1 MLAAIIKHAADDG
14 KDEYTW
20 QPADGWI
27 TIAKCQSMPRL
38 TDIPAVRPEAWG
50 LDPAVAM
57 LNHGS
62 FGACPRP
69 VLETQ
74 QRLRAE
80 LERQPV
86 LFFERRMQ
94 PLLDESRA
102 ALCRRHRGRS
112 AATWSSSTTPPPA

>member
-1 MLAAIIKHAADDG
+1 MSSTHDL
-14 KDEYTW
+14 
-20 QPADGWI
+20 P
-27 TIAKCQSMPRL
+27 
-38 TDIPAVRPEAWG
+38 DIRAVKPEAWG

-69 VLETQ
+69 VLEAQ
-74 QRLRAE
+74 QRLRIE

-94 PLLDESRA
+94 PLLDESRETLA
-102 ALCRRHRGRS
+102 ALVG
-112 AATWSSSTTPPPA
+112 ADPLDVVFVNNATAGVNAVLR